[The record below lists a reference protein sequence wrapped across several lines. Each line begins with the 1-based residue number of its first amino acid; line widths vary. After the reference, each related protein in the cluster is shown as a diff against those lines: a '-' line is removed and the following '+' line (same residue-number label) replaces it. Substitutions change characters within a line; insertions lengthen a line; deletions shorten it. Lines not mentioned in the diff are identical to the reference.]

1 MKSIDTFIRESW
13 RSNDPKAPADVQK
26 YLGLK
31 YADGAGGG
39 DTGEKISF
47 TGSSGAIYQE
57 RGKIEGQDKVFAVHG
72 LYTKEMTDDNAT
84 IWVCTASRPMAK
96 KLTIVAIYT
105 TDENEAKDELKEKGK
120 DWKEN
125 VEKIVL
131 CKDTKDVVYNI
142 RNDYG
147 KVTSY
152 RNIGHGKEKDGI
164 IYSAALNK

>member
-1 MKSIDTFIRESW
+1 MKNLKNYILEGW
-13 RSNDPKAPADVQK
+13 RSGDPKAPADVQK

-31 YADGAGGG
+31 YADGAGG
-39 DTGEKISF
+39 DTEEKLTF
-47 TGSSGAIYQE
+47 TGSTGAIYQE

-84 IWVCTASRPMAK
+84 IWVCTTSRPMAK
-96 KLTIVAIYT
+96 KLTVVAIYT
-105 TDENEAKDELKEKGK
+105 TDENEAKEELKEKGK
-120 DWKEN
+120 DWKEK

-152 RNIGHGKEKDGI
+152 RNIGHGEEKNGI
-164 IYSAALNK
+164 IYSAALK